1 MRDPK
6 EVVSPKSRLTGP
18 IEVIAEHRKEDERAL
33 PYSVARFKWERVPAV
48 GIRWDGDP
56 DNPNDVGTPQ
66 SRGLPTWFIL
76 PAELAEV
83 VVEYLEANPAPTSIP
98 AESATKAET
107 VVSDDLDARIEAVV
121 ERVLLRHLEGREEE

>member
-1 MRDPK
+1 MRNPK
-6 EVVSPKSRLTGP
+6 EVVSPKSRLKGP
-18 IEVIAEHRKEDERAL
+18 IDVIAEHRVGDERAW
-33 PYSVARFKWERVPAV
+33 PYSVARFKWDRANAV

-83 VVEYLEANPAPTSIP
+83 VVEYLKANPTPTSTPLVP
-98 AESATKAET
+98 AAKSESAAPE
-107 VVSDDLDARIEAVV
+107 DLDARIEAVV
-121 ERVLLRHLEGREEE
+121 ERLLLRHLEGREEE

>member
-1 MRDPK
+1 MRNPK

-18 IEVIAEHRKEDERAL
+18 IEVIAEHRAENERTW
-33 PYSVARFKWERVPAV
+33 PYSVARFKWDRAPAV

-83 VVEYLEANPAPTSIP
+83 VVDYLEANPAPSAAP
-98 AESATKAET
+98 AEPTPKAEART
-107 VVSDDLDARIEAVV
+107 PEDLDARIEAVV
-121 ERVLLRHLEGREEE
+121 ERVLLRHLEGRDEE